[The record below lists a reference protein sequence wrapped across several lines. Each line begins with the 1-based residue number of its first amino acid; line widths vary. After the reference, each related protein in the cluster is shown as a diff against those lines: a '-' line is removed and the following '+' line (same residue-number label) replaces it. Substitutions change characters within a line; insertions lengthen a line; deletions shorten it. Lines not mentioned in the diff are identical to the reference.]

1 MPVFHKLKI
10 KEVRKETPDA
20 VSVHFDVPASLTDE
34 YRYKPGQ
41 YVTLKL
47 SVANEELRR
56 AYSLCTSPYTDN
68 TPAIAV
74 KRVEDGKVS
83 NYIND
88 WFESGQEIDV
98 MTPMGNFTTELN
110 EFYARHFVLYAGG
123 SGITPMMSILKSILE
138 IEPSSTVTLIY
149 GNRNQE
155 SIIFNKE
162 IDELEGHF
170 ADRLKVVHCLADTPD
185 GWLGE
190 AGNLTPDVLK
200 ALLSKHVEG
209 DLNQAQHF
217 ICGPGAMMESVK
229 STLADL
235 NVPSDKVHIEY
246 FTSNIAQ
253 DGEDHSA
260 EASVGAVD
268 DEPFTGVAQVA
279 VELQGDDF
287 TVEVSE
293 KETILQ
299 AGLEAG
305 IDPPFA
311 CQMGICTTCRA
322 KMLEG
327 SVQMDETEGLTQD
340 ELDQNYILT
349 CQSHP
354 KSNRIK
360 IRYE

>member
-20 VSVHFDVPASLTDE
+20 VSVHFDVPESLTSE
-34 YRYKPGQ
+34 YRYLPGQ
-41 YVTLKL
+41 YLTLKL

-68 TPAIAV
+68 VPAIAV
-74 KRVEDGKVS
+74 KRVEGGRVS

-88 WFESGQEIDV
+88 AFEVGQEIDV

-110 EFYARHFVLYAGG
+110 EFYSRNFVLYAGG

-138 IEPSSTVTLIY
+138 IEPSTTVTLIY
-149 GNRNQE
+149 GNRNKE
-155 SIIFNKE
+155 SVIFNSE
-162 IDELEGHF
+162 LDELEGHF
-170 ADRLKVVHCLADTPD
+170 ADRFKLVHCLADAPEDWTGD
-185 GWLGE
+185 T
-190 AGNLTPDVLK
+190 GNLTPDVVK
-200 ALLSKHVEG
+200 ELLSKHVDG
-209 DLNQAQHF
+209 DMDKAHHF
-217 ICGPGAMMESVK
+217 ICGPGPMMDSVK
-229 STLADL
+229 SALGDL
-235 NVPSDKVHIEY
+235 SIPSDKINIEY
-246 FTSNIAQ
+246 FTSNISQ

-260 EASVGAVD
+260 DSSAGAVS
-268 DEPFTGVAQVA
+268 DEPFTGVAQVS
-279 VELQGDDF
+279 VELQGDNF
-287 TVEVSE
+287 NVEVSE
-293 KETILQ
+293 KETILE

-354 KSNRIK
+354 KSNTIK